1 MDTYLITGAN
11 RGIGLELTKQLIEEG
26 KNVIAVCR
34 CASTELKQL
43 NPSLLVSD
51 IDISQEHAVNKLKK
65 VLDKITI
72 DVLINNAGIR
82 KEEYLDN
89 LNFNQIIEQFEVNAL
104 GALRVSHC
112 LVENL
117 KLGSKVIFI
126 TSRMGSISDNTSG
139 AKYGYRMSK
148 AALNMAAVSY
158 AYDVKTRGVCVGILH
173 PGLVS
178 TDMTNKNGM
187 PASQAAKNIL
197 LRIKELNMENSG
209 QFLHAKDGDV
219 LPW

>member
-1 MDTYLITGAN
+1 METYLITGAN
-11 RGIGLELTKQLIEEG
+11 RGIGLELSRQLIKG
-26 KNVIAVCR
+26 KKNVIAVCR
-34 CASTELKQL
+34 TLSSELKQL
-43 NPSLLVSD
+43 NPSLLISN
-51 IDISQEHAVNKLKK
+51 IDISQEKAIFDLKK
-65 VLDKITI
+65 ALSKVTI

-104 GALRVSHC
+104 GALRVSHS
-112 LVENL
+112 LTENL
-117 KLGSKVIFI
+117 IEGSKVIFI

-158 AYDVKTRGVCVGILH
+158 AHDVKHKGICIGVLH

-178 TDMTNKNGM
+178 TDMTNQNGM
-187 PASQAAKNIL
+187 PASEAAKNIL
-197 LRIKELNMENSG
+197 TRIKNLNFENSG
-209 QFLHAKDGDV
+209 QFLHANGDS